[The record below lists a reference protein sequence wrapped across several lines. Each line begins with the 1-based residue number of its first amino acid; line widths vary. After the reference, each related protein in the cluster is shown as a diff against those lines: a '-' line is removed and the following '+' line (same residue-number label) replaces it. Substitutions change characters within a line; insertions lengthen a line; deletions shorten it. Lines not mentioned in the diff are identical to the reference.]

1 MSKFKVGD
9 RVKLSNESSCIREDN
24 GEGSIID
31 ITHKQYRTT
40 NKQIYYA
47 TLYFVKWD
55 NDPHF
60 IPCYPGIELNFP
72 EYYAEFLTKIEDRM
86 KNE

>member
-1 MSKFKVGD
+1 MKFEVGD
-9 RVKLSNESSCIREDN
+9 RIRLSNEMCPACMEDN

-60 IPCYPGIELNFP
+60 
-72 EYYAEFLTKIEDRM
+72 TKY
-86 KNE
+86 NVA